1 MTLWGEPELVVWVVN
16 CMEIGGFS
24 LVGVGVYK
32 GTSSDFGTSGHII
45 MFNNTFV

>member
-1 MTLWGEPELVVWVVN
+1 
-16 CMEIGGFS
+16 MEIGGFS

-45 MFNNTFV
+45 MLHLCEDQGRSNKILCE